1 MTQNNTTNQIHQLII
16 LGSGPAGYSCAI
28 YSQRAGIKSVMI
40 SGMEIGGQLMQ
51 TTHVENY
58 PGYESILG
66 SQLMENMKVHAQNLG
81 TNFIVD
87 EITSITK
94 QGNHYVLQGMGDVY
108 KAYAVV
114 IATGSSARW
123 LKCKG
128 EDTFK
133 GFGVSSCATCDGFFY
148 KNQKVAVIG
157 GGNSAIEEALYL
169 SKIASEVIL
178 IHRRDSLRGEKIMQD
193 RLFATPNIKVMWNMA
208 VEEMIGTSNPN
219 NLTHLLLKNL
229 HTNKQEKLEIN
240 GAFVAIGHTP
250 NTKFLGDLVDLDE
263 DGYICIDSKST
274 MVLKNNQIVEGLF
287 SAGDVCDKKYKQAIT
302 SAGSG
307 CKASI
312 DAQHYLNNI
321 RV

>member
-1 MTQNNTTNQIHQLII
+1 MTTENQIHPLII

-28 YSQRAGIKSVMI
+28 YSQRAGINTLLI

-66 SQLMENMKVHAQNLG
+66 WQLMENMKAHSQNLG
-81 TNFIVD
+81 ATIITD

-94 QGNHYVLQGMGDVY
+94 QDNYYILKGWSTEYR
-108 KAYAVV
+108 AYAVV

-123 LKCKG
+123 LGCIG
-128 EDTFK
+128 ESTFK

-148 KNQKVAVIG
+148 KDKRVAVIG

-169 SKIASEVIL
+169 SKIAKEVFL
-178 IHRRDSLRGEKIMQD
+178 IHRRDTLRGEQIMQK

-208 VEEMIGTSNPN
+208 VEEMAGELEPK
-219 NLTHLLLKNL
+219 NLTHLILKNL
-229 HTNKQEKLEIN
+229 QTQTEEKLEIN

-263 DGYICIDSKST
+263 DGYICIDNKST
-274 MVLKNNQIVEGLF
+274 QVLKNNQPIAGLF

-302 SAGSG
+302 SAGAG

-312 DAQHYLNNI
+312 DAQHYLDSFK
-321 RV
+321 R